1 MTDLEIMRNPN
12 SDRESVLKAVRESP
26 SLVGWACD
34 AFKDDYEVVMTG
46 VCTEFNADAFIY
58 ASPRLRADRRIATEC
73 IVRDKTMQCI
83 RFVHPSLLSDRDF
96 ILEVLP
102 VQPYVFHYATV
113 PCTHDFFVDCAVAN
127 CKVVEYLPDEYTSDR
142 ELAMDVIAKG
152 GHILEYLS
160 DHLKDDRGVVVAQF
174 RVEYGYQHLEDAS
187 PRLQRDRDV
196 VLEAIANGGYV
207 LASLSDQ
214 LKDDR
219 EVVLAQFRIEYGGG
233 NLKHAS
239 PRLQRDRE
247 MVLEAVRTD
256 PTQLEDI
263 CLYMEYTPEE
273 RERLLSDVEVVTTA
287 VAEYG
292 GSLRYASNACR
303 TNRIVVMTALTSK
316 SQADL
321 RYVPSC
327 LLSDPCIRLC
337 VSANKQSTVDAL
349 LTVLETEVDGTCD
362 VSKGDKLMYKHMVG
376 RPFTADTVLSL
387 FEFER
392 DGVTHSMECFR
403 PTLSTERIDALAT
416 VVNDCPSEYVYR
428 KFGFAFE
435 AEVRTNDGVLTDDVL
450 EFRCTHYQTPTP
462 NKWMAHGVCDNVAD
476 RLQRLGQ
483 IADALPYI
491 DRVVRRNKRN
501 TAFRNQCIA
510 RVDAL
515 AAKVH
520 HPTGAYASIVHKRSF
535 TEAFA

>member
-12 SDRESVLKAVRESP
+12 SDRASVLKAVRKFPGIME
-26 SLVGWACD
+26 WACD
-34 AFKDDYEVVMTG
+34 AFKDDYEVVMAAIDTKFA
-46 VCTEFNADAFIY
+46 TDAFRH
-58 ASPRLRADRRIATEC
+58 ASPRLRSDRTIAATC
-73 IVRDKTMQCI
+73 AVKDKYYQWI
-83 RFVHPSLLSDRDF
+83 LFVEPSLLSDREF
-96 ILEVLP
+96 ILELLP
-102 VQPYVFHYATV
+102 VRPDVFAHSTV
-113 PCTHDFFVDCAVAN
+113 PWTRDFIVDCVVAN
-127 CKVVEYLPDEYTSDR
+127 EYVMDDLPDEYTSDR
-142 ELAMDVIAKG
+142 QFALDVIAKEG
-152 GHILEYLS
+152 
-160 DHLKDDRGVVVAQF
+160 D
-174 RVEYGYQHLEDAS
+174 
-187 PRLQRDRDV
+187 
-196 VLEAIANGGYV
+196 V
-207 LASLSDQ
+207 LAHLSDQ

-219 EVVLAQFRIEYGGG
+219 EVVLAQFRIKDGGG
-233 NLKHAS
+233 YLKHAS
-239 PRLQRDRE
+239 TRLQRDRE
-247 MVLEAVRTD
+247 MVLGAVRTA
-256 PTQLEDI
+256 PLLLEDI

-273 RERLLSDVEVVTTA
+273 RERLLSDVEIVTTA
-287 VAEYG
+287 VAEDG
-292 GSLRYASNACR
+292 DSIQYASDACR
-303 TNRIVVMTALTSK
+303 TDRIVVMTALTSK
-316 SQADL
+316 SPADL
-321 RYVPSC
+321 KYVPSC
-327 LLSDPCIRLC
+327 LSSDPCIRLC

-403 PTLSTERIDALAT
+403 PTLSTERIDALTT
-416 VVNDCPSEYVYR
+416 VVNECPSEYVYR

-435 AEVRTNDGVLTDDVL
+435 ADVRTNDGVLTDDVL

-462 NKWMAHGVCDNVAD
+462 NKWLAHGVCDNVAD

-520 HPTGAYASIVHKRSF
+520 HPTGAYASIVHKRSYA
-535 TEAFA
+535 EAFA

>member
-12 SDRESVLKAVRESP
+12 SDRASVLKEVRENP
-26 SLVGWACD
+26 SILGWACD
-34 AFKDDYEVVMTG
+34 AFKDDYEVVMAALETKHAA
-46 VCTEFNADAFIY
+46 EAFKH
-58 ASPRLRADRRIATEC
+58 ASPRLRADRTIAEEC
-73 IVRDKTMQCI
+73 VKNDKYMQCI
-83 RFVHPSLLSDRDF
+83 SFVDPSPLSGREF
-96 ILEVLP
+96 ILEVLGMR
-102 VQPYVFHYATV
+102 PYVFAHSTV
-113 PCTHDFFVDCAVAN
+113 PWTRDFLVDCVVAN
-127 CKVVEYLPDEYTSDR
+127 GEVAEYLPDEYTSDR
-142 ELAMDVIAKG
+142 QFALDVIAKG
-152 GHILEYLS
+152 GHVLECLS
-160 DHLKDDRGVVVAQF
+160 DELR
-174 RVEYGYQHLEDAS
+174 
-187 PRLQRDRDV
+187 
-196 VLEAIANGGYV
+196 
-207 LASLSDQ
+207 
-214 LKDDR
+214 DDR
-219 EVVLAQFRIEYGGG
+219 EVVLAQFRVECGGG
-233 NLKHAS
+233 HLKHAS

-256 PTQLEDI
+256 QTQLEDI

-273 RERLLSDVEVVTTA
+273 RERLLSDVEIVTTA
-287 VAEYG
+287 VAEDG
-292 GSLRYASNACR
+292 DSIQYASDACR
-303 TNRIVVMTALTSK
+303 TNRTVVMTALTSK
-316 SQADL
+316 SPTNL
-321 RYVPSC
+321 KYVPSC

-349 LTVLETEVDGTCD
+349 LTVLETDVDTCA

-376 RPFTADTVLSL
+376 RPFAADTVLSL

-392 DGVTHSMECFR
+392 DGVTHSMECFT
-403 PTLSTERIDALAT
+403 PTLSTERIGALAI

-435 AEVRTNDGVLTDDVL
+435 AEVDMNDGVLTDDVL

-491 DRVVRRNKRN
+491 DRAMRRNKRN
-501 TAFRNQCIA
+501 IAFRNQCIA

>member
-12 SDRESVLKAVRESP
+12 SDRASVLKAVRKFP
-26 SLVGWACD
+26 GILGWACD
-34 AFKDDYEVVMTG
+34 AFKDDYEVVMAALNTKYA
-46 VCTEFNADAFIY
+46 TDAFRH
-58 ASPRLRADRRIATEC
+58 ASPRLRSDRTIAATC
-73 IVRDKTMQCI
+73 ARNDKYDQWI
-83 RFVHPSLLSDRDF
+83 LFVDPSLLSDREF
-96 ILEVLP
+96 ILEVIKNRP
-102 VQPYVFHYATV
+102 FVFAHSTV
-113 PCTHDFFVDCAVAN
+113 PWTRDFLVDCVVAN
-127 CKVVEYLPDEYTSDR
+127 CEVMEYLPDEYTSDR
-142 ELAMDVIAKG
+142 QFALDVIAKE
-152 GHILEYLS
+152 GHVFY
-160 DHLKDDRGVVVAQF
+160 
-174 RVEYGYQHLEDAS
+174 Y
-187 PRLQRDRDV
+187 
-196 VLEAIANGGYV
+196 
-207 LASLSDQ
+207 LSDQ

-247 MVLEAVRTD
+247 MVLEAVRTC
-256 PTQLEDI
+256 PGFLENI

-273 RERLLSDVEVVTTA
+273 RERLLSDVEIVTTA
-287 VAEYG
+287 VAEDG
-292 GSLRYASNACR
+292 DSIQYASDACR

-316 SQADL
+316 SPTNL

-349 LTVLETEVDGTCD
+349 LTVLETDVDTCD
-362 VSKGDKLMYKHMVG
+362 VHEMHQMMYKHMIG

-387 FEFER
+387 FEFNR
-392 DGVTHSMECFR
+392 DGETQSMECFT
-403 PTLSTERIDALAT
+403 PTLSTERLDALAT
-416 VVNDCPSEYVYR
+416 LVNECPSEYVDMNLGSGLER
-428 KFGFAFE
+428 RLFE
-435 AEVRTNDGVLTDDVL
+435 NDGVLTDAVL
-450 EFRCTHYQTPTP
+450 EDMFTHYQTPTP

-501 TAFRNQCIA
+501 TSLRNQCIA